1 MFLRSVKGKS
11 RLIRQGMSHTSQ
23 AAKASHKMK
32 FFIKDVFS
40 KCDQIRSLMRI
51 WSHLLKKSLMENF
64 IFWTILTVFGNPGY
78 AFVVLCMGVISF
90 FAISFLSIF
99 YLNYYFT
106 AQKKKFSIK
115 DFDFC
120 SKYDQICSFLRI
132 WSHLLKKFLRIHWRL
147 LTILKISKKVF
158 NVKCCLICKSVH
170 ILKAYLT
177 HHTLR

>member
-1 MFLRSVKGKS
+1 MFLRSVKEKS

-32 FFIKDVFS
+32 FSIKDVFS
-40 KCDQIRSLMRI
+40 KCDQIRSLLQI

-64 IFWTILTVFGNPGY
+64 IFWTILTVFENPGY

-99 YLNYYFT
+99 YLNYYYT

-132 WSHLLKKFLRIHWRL
+132 WSHLRKKFLRIHWRL
-147 LTILKISKKVF
+147 STI
-158 NVKCCLICKSVH
+158 
-170 ILKAYLT
+170 
-177 HHTLR
+177 